1 MTKTPEGLI
10 SLLLDAQSTINS
22 QRAVIEAL
30 SPKAQAFDLLVHTH
44 LGGRY
49 DGVAYAA
56 DIAYNIA
63 VAVDQLHA
71 INDAEQQAAAVKAAE
86 KAKAGKVRKP
96 RKPKTPVDPPAG
108 DAPPA
113 AGTEAGS
120 GTEDPNPP
128 TAADPAPEGGLR
140 RTRFFGGE
148 PAQS

>member
-10 SLLLDAQSTINS
+10 SLLLDAQSIINS

-44 LGGRY
+44 LGGGRY
-49 DGVAYAA
+49 DGVACAAA

-86 KAKAGKVRKP
+86 KAKASKARKP
-96 RKPKTPVDPPAG
+96 RKPKAVE
-108 DAPPA
+108 APPTPA
-113 AGTEAGS
+113 NE
-120 GTEDPNPP
+120 PNPP
-128 TAADPAPEGGLR
+128 ADADPQPETGADAQEAVQEGR
-140 RTRFFGGE
+140 RRRGIFG
-148 PAQS
+148 PATS